1 MSVGFDFAAVVDDDD
16 TSALFFV
23 VVDVEFLAVVPE
35 AVEAVDDADADFDAA
50 DDDDADVDVLIN
62 AIIFAT
68 DHI

>member
-1 MSVGFDFAAVVDDDD
+1 M
-16 TSALFFV
+16 
-23 VVDVEFLAVVPE
+23 VPE